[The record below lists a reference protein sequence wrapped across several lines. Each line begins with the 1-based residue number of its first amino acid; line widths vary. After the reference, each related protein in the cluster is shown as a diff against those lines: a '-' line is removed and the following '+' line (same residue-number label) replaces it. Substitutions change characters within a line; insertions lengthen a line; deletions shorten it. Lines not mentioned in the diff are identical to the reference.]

1 MGDNDGK
8 GEAKQS
14 PALYA
19 LYLRVAKQ
27 LEPERGLAL
36 LLLFANVALAALQFL
51 EPWLLGR
58 VIDTLVSA
66 QGEAHK
72 LSLERLLPWVFAWVS
87 VGLCNIGAGVTVS
100 LHADRLSHRLRLSAL
115 SHYFRHVLS
124 MPLSF
129 HVGTHSGRVMKVMLS
144 GAEAMWLTWLGFFR
158 EHASSLV
165 ALFVLLPC
173 SLLLEWR
180 LGLLLSA
187 LVLGFAFGTS
197 RLVRGTHARQI
208 EANEQHAKLAEH
220 ASDTLGNLPVVQNF
234 TRVEAEISQLE
245 LIGKRFLAAQMP
257 VLNWW
262 AAASI
267 ATRAAATLTLT
278 AVLLLGTYLH
288 VRGEASVGQIVA
300 CMGLASTLIGRLDAT
315 LSFLSQLFSEAPK
328 IHEYFEV
335 LDQTPS
341 VRDAP
346 DARVAGRLRGA
357 VAFEHV
363 TFGYDERRRAV
374 DDVSF
379 TADPGQVIALVGET
393 GSGKSTTLALLYR
406 AYDPDAGRITIDGQ
420 DLRAYTL
427 DSLRANIAVVFQ
439 EPLLFARSVRENLL
453 VGRPEATDE
462 ELWQALSRAQAR
474 ALVEALPAG
483 LDTVLS
489 ERGRS
494 LSGGERQRLSIARA
508 LIKAPPVLI
517 LDEASAALDASTEQ
531 LLSRALEEVMRDRT
545 TFVIAHRL
553 STVRNA
559 TRILVLERGRV
570 IESGTFDELVARS
583 GRFSELAKAQLL
595 A

>member
-1 MGDNDGK
+1 VS
-8 GEAKQS
+8 GEASTPSKT
-14 PALYA
+14 LYA
-19 LYLRVAKQ
+19 TYLRVAQQ
-27 LEPERGLAL
+27 LKPERGLAIVL
-36 LLLFANVALAALQFL
+36 LLANVALAALQFL

-58 VIDTLVSA
+58 VIDALVEA
-66 QGEAHK
+66 QAKVHALRWEQLTPLVA
-72 LSLERLLPWVFAWVS
+72 AWVS
-87 VGLCNIGAGVTVS
+87 VGLVNIAAGVTVS
-100 LHADRLSHRLRLSAL
+100 LHADRLSHRVRLSVV

-180 LGLLLSA
+180 LGLLLST
-187 LVLGFAFGTS
+187 LVVVFAFGTS
-197 RLVRGTHARQI
+197 RLMRGTQSRQI
-208 EANEQHAKLAEH
+208 EANEQHAKLSEH
-220 ASDTLGNLPVVQNF
+220 ASDALGNLPVVQSF
-234 TRVEAEISQLE
+234 TRIEAEISQLE
-245 LIGKRFLAAQMP
+245 QIGQRFLAAQMP
-257 VLNWW
+257 VLHWW

-278 AVLLLGTYLH
+278 AVLVLGTYLH
-288 VRGEASVGQIVA
+288 LRGEASVGQIVA

-315 LSFLSQLFSEAPK
+315 LTFLSQLFSEAPK
-328 IHEYFEV
+328 IREYFAV

-346 DARVAGRLRGA
+346 DAQHAGRLHGDVR
-357 VAFEHV
+357 FEHV
-363 TFGYDERRRAV
+363 SFGYDERRMAV

-379 TADPGQVIALVGET
+379 EATRGQVIALVGET
-393 GSGKSTTLALLYR
+393 GSGKSTTLGLLYR
-406 AYDPDAGRITIDGQ
+406 AYDPSSGRITIDGK

-427 DSLRANIAVVFQ
+427 DSLRDNIAVVFQ

-453 VGRPEATDE
+453 VGRPNASDG
-462 ELWQALSRAQAR
+462 ELWQALERAQAR
-474 ALVEALPAG
+474 ALVEALPSG
-483 LDTVLS
+483 IDTVLS

-508 LIKAPPVLI
+508 LIKAPPMLI
-517 LDEASAALDASTEQ
+517 LDEATAALDALTEQ
-531 LLSRALEEVMRDRT
+531 LLARALAEVMRDRT

-559 TRILVLERGRV
+559 TRILVLERGRLLQ
-570 IESGTFDELVARS
+570 SGTFEELVAS
-583 GRFSELAKAQLL
+583 GGRFSELARAQLL

>member
-1 MGDNDGK
+1 VGDIEVN
-8 GEAKQS
+8 GEAARS
-14 PALYA
+14 PSLVA

-36 LLLFANVALAALQFL
+36 LLLAANVALAALQFL

-58 VIDTLVSA
+58 VIDALVSA
-66 QGEAHK
+66 QAAPRA
-72 LSLERLLPWVFAWVS
+72 LSWQRLLPLVLAWVS
-87 VGLCNIGAGVTVS
+87 VGLANIGAGVTVS
-100 LHADRLSHRLRLSAL
+100 LHADRLSHRVRLTAV

-197 RLVRGTHARQI
+197 RLMRGTQSRQI

-220 ASDTLGNLPVVQNF
+220 ASDALGNLPVVQSF

-245 LIGKRFLAAQMP
+245 LIGQRFLAAQMP

-278 AVLLLGTYLH
+278 AVLLLGTFLH
-288 VRGEASVGQIVA
+288 LRGEASVGQIVA

-315 LSFLSQLFSEAPK
+315 LTFLGQLFSEAPK
-328 IHEYFEV
+328 IKEYFEV

-341 VRDAP
+341 VDDAP
-346 DARVAGRLRGA
+346 DAKPAGRLRGE
-357 VAFEHV
+357 VRFEHV
-363 TFGYDERRRAV
+363 SFGYDARRLAV

-379 TADPGQVIALVGET
+379 AAEPGQAIALVGET
-393 GSGKSTTLALLYR
+393 GSGKSTTLGLLYR
-406 AYDPDAGRITIDGQ
+406 AYDPNSGRITIDGH

-427 DSLRANIAVVFQ
+427 DSLRDNIAVVFQ

-453 VGRPEATDE
+453 VGKPTATDD
-462 ELWQALSRAQAR
+462 ELWRALERAQAR
-474 ALVEALPAG
+474 ALVEALPSG

-508 LIKAPPVLI
+508 LIKAPPILI
-517 LDEASAALDASTEQ
+517 LDEATAALDASTEQ

-559 TRILVLERGRV
+559 TRILVLERGRLL
-570 IESGTFDELVARS
+570 ESGSFDELVRAN
-583 GRFSELAKAQLL
+583 GRFAELARAQLL